1 MSAVCQLLSMV
12 NNLNTQPFFRN
23 SQLEASLKVG
33 VSEISESFKE
43 NTPGGACL

>member
-1 MSAVCQLLSMV
+1 MV
-12 NNLNTQPFFRN
+12 NNSNAQPFLKN
-23 SQLEASLKVG
+23 SHLEASSEVG